1 MGINMSRYWNIGK
14 FSQPSVE
21 ELRRRAAES
30 TKSAAKKGKAL
41 EPAVP
46 VNRRGDICVSWWG
59 RAWCENLERYADYAS
74 RIERGKTY
82 VRSGTV
88 VDLKI
93 AKGRVTARVQGSR
106 KTPYK
111 VEIRI
116 SPLSEENCQKIIEK
130 CGRKISNMEKL
141 VNGEFPE
148 ELKELFTGD
157 GGLFPTPREISF
169 NCSCPDWALMCKHV
183 AAAMYGIGVRFDEKP
198 FFFFNLRG
206 IDVDR
211 FIDVTLESRVE
222 SMLANADCRSSRII
236 EDADLTSL
244 FGVL

>member
-1 MGINMSRYWNIGK
+1 MSRYWNTMS

-30 TKSAAKKGKAL
+30 TKNAAKKGKAL
-41 EPAVP
+41 EPAYP
-46 VNRRGDICVSWWG
+46 VNRRGEICTSWWG
-59 RAWCENLERYADYAS
+59 KAWCDNLERYADYES
-74 RIERGKTY
+74 RIERGKRY

-93 AKGRVTARVQGSR
+93 AKGKVTARVQGSR

-116 SPLSEENCQKIIEK
+116 SPLSEEKCQKIIEK
-130 CGRKISNMEKL
+130 CSRKISNLEKL
-141 VNGEFPE
+141 IHGEFPE
-148 ELKELFTGD
+148 DLKELFTQQE
-157 GGLFPTPREISF
+157 GLFPAPTEISF

-183 AAAMYGIGVRFDEKP
+183 AAAMYGIGLRLDENP
-198 FFFFNLRG
+198 FFFFELRG

-211 FIDVTLESRVE
+211 FINVALESKVE
-222 SMLANADCRSSRII
+222 SMLSHADIRTDRMLDIDPGEI
-236 EDADLTSL
+236 TEL